1 MRKLTTVGAGLLLS
15 ATMLS
20 SAMADE
26 ITMWTMEE
34 QPDRMARQQ
43 QIADDSRRNSQTCQ
57 MPHASPQL
65 PDESVEFTFPR
76 WRGMVSTLSLGC

>member
-15 ATMLS
+15 ATMMS

-34 QPDRMARQQ
+34 QPDRWLG
-43 QIADDSRRNSQTCQ
+43 NSKSPMTLR
-57 MPHASPQL
+57 PQL
-65 PDESVEFTFPR
+65 V
-76 WRGMVSTLSLGC
+76 TL